1 LKTLNNSLH
10 FKSLQESK
18 RAFFYSIVTEGGD
31 KEKLDAFVNFCE
43 EAIFEMQHANSLMAS
58 DDGGGAM
65 QARQAAY
72 QLPPDEEEL

>member
-1 LKTLNNSLH
+1 
-10 FKSLQESK
+10 
-18 RAFFYSIVTEGGD
+18 
-31 KEKLDAFVNFCE
+31 
-43 EAIFEMQHANSLMAS
+43 MQHANSLMAS

>member
-1 LKTLNNSLH
+1 M
-10 FKSLQESK
+10 
-18 RAFFYSIVTEGGD
+18 TEGD

-58 DDGGGAM
+58 DDDGGAM

-72 QLPPDEEEL
+72 QLPPDEEELYLYFLLAKTLLNFY